1 MKPFARFLLALAI
14 LLGCCAVA
22 DVGIGFALDR
32 MLDEVPNNG
41 NETGAAHY
49 AIKEV
54 TDPVLI
60 VGSSR
65 AKYHYYPDI
74 IADSLGMKVY
84 NAGRGGYYL
93 SYHCCLI
100 NMILD
105 RYTPDILIWEFSLD
119 ALFAGGDDIVNKFR
133 PYYWDY
139 DEVREVIDEKEGN
152 ISRIKNLSNAY
163 RYNGMAVPI
172 IYRWLAGGP
181 DSDPLNGMAPIPNTG
196 KGLDPEVPIN
206 RGLTGPLDTARVA
219 RLKQTLKRL
228 SDAGVKVFVF
238 DSPNFAHKDPNR
250 DKASESII
258 FEECAKYSFPV
269 FDNREIEFFLH
280 HPEMFY
286 DEGHLFDDGA
296 MIYSRIAAHQ
306 LVQELKKES
315 YSGNGAE

>member
-1 MKPFARFLLALAI
+1 MKPFFRFLLALAI

-22 DVGIGFALDR
+22 DFGIGLALDR
-32 MLDEVPNNG
+32 MIDKVPNNG

-49 AIKEV
+49 AIKKV

-74 IADSLGMKVY
+74 ISDSLGMKTY

-105 RYTPDILIWEFSLD
+105 RYTPDVLIWEFSLD
-119 ALFAGGDDIVNKFR
+119 ALFASGEDIVNKFR

-139 DEVREVIDEKEGN
+139 DEVREVIDEKEGKV
-152 ISRIKNLSNAY
+152 SRIKNLSNAY
-163 RYNGMAVPI
+163 RYNGMAVPV
-172 IYRWLAGGP
+172 IYRYLAGGP
-181 DSDPLNGMAPIPNTG
+181 DYDPGCGMAPIVNTG
-196 KGLDPEVPIN
+196 KGLDPEVPVNI
-206 RGLTGPLDTARVA
+206 GLTGPLDSARVN
-219 RLKQTLKRL
+219 RLKHTLQRL

-238 DSPNFAHKDPNR
+238 DSPNFARKDPNR

-258 FEECAKYSFPV
+258 YEECARHSFPV

-286 DEGHLFDDGA
+286 DKGHLFDDGA
-296 MIYSRIAAHQ
+296 RIYSQIAAHQ

-315 YSGNGAE
+315 DFGNAEQ